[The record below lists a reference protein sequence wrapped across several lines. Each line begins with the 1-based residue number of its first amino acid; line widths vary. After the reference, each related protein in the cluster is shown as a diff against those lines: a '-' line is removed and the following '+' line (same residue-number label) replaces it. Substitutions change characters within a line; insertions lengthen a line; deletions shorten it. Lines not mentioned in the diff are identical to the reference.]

1 MTVTSEATSVKDED
15 ARRPARQLAAGTLRI
30 FAAEALIV
38 PTGILTAAFLSR
50 RFGPAGYGLLMLA
63 GVTVAWVEGNVAAA
77 LSRPVIKLVGEAED
91 WRPVASAALRLY
103 LAAGVALAVALCAL
117 AGPLAHALGEGA
129 QLANYLRLYAL
140 EIPVFCAAQAHRS
153 ILVGLGRYRA
163 RAWAAA
169 ARWTARL
176 ALVVALVWL
185 TGSIAAAILA
195 SILACFVELAL
206 CRARVRPRLFGAC
219 AQAARRLAGYSVPL
233 VASALCLSLFGR
245 LDLMLLKAFGG
256 TAAEAGLYV
265 AAQNL
270 ALLPSLFAFAF
281 APTLLSTL
289 GRALR
294 DGDERGAR
302 EVAKQAAAAPLLLL
316 PFAAAAAGAAQ
327 EIVVLV
333 FGAEFQRAAG
343 AFRLLAFASLA
354 LVMVSV
360 TASMMTAAG
369 RPKWTLHAAWP
380 LLVAAALLHPLVIPR
395 AGGSGAA
402 LVTTAL
408 ACVAGFTTLALAC
421 RLWRIPPPAR
431 TLLCGVAV
439 GALAYAAAAL
449 VPAQGLWCVVKLA
462 CVCALAAC
470 ALLLLGEFGPRP
482 AGLARELL
490 GLRRRRDN
498 AAPREI
504 TREA

>member
-1 MTVTSEATSVKDED
+1 MSVKIETKCASDFD
-15 ARRPARQLAAGTLRI
+15 ARRPARQLFAGTLRI

-63 GVTVAWVEGNVAAA
+63 GVTVAWVEGNAASA

-91 WRPVASAALRLY
+91 WGPVASAALRLY
-103 LAAGVALAVALCAL
+103 LGAGFALAVALCAL
-117 AGPLAHALGEGA
+117 AGPLAVALGEGV
-129 QLANYLRLYAL
+129 QLADYLRLYAL

-153 ILVGLGRYRA
+153 ILVGLGRFRE

-169 ARWTARL
+169 ARWIARL
-176 ALVVALVWL
+176 LLVVALVWL
-185 TGSIAAAILA
+185 TGSAVAAIVA
-195 SILACFVELAL
+195 SIPASCVELAL
-206 CRARVRPRLFGAC
+206 CRARVRPRLFASGA
-219 AQAARRLAGYSVPL
+219 QTARRMGGYAVPL

-294 DGDERGAR
+294 DGDQRGAR
-302 EVAKQAAAAPLLLL
+302 EVATHAAAAPLLLL
-316 PFAAAAAGAAQ
+316 PFAAAFAGAAQ
-327 EIVVLV
+327 EIVVLI
-333 FGAEFQRAAG
+333 FGAEFQGAAPV
-343 AFRLLAFASLA
+343 FRLLVFASLA
-354 LVMVSV
+354 LVLVSV

-380 LLVAAALLHPLVIPR
+380 LVLAASLLHPLVIPR
-395 AGGSGAA
+395 AGGVGAA

-408 ACVAGFTTLALAC
+408 ACVVGFVTLLPAC
-421 RLWRIPPPAR
+421 RLWRVRLPAR
-431 TLLCGVAV
+431 TLLSGVAV
-439 GALAYAAAAL
+439 GALTYAASAL
-449 VPAQGLWCVVKLA
+449 VTAPGPWCVVKLA
-462 CVCALAAC
+462 CVCALAFV
-470 ALLLLGEFGPRP
+470 ALLALGEFGPRP
-482 AGLARELL
+482 VGLARELL
-490 GLRRRRDN
+490 GRRRRRGN
-498 AAPREI
+498 TAPLEI